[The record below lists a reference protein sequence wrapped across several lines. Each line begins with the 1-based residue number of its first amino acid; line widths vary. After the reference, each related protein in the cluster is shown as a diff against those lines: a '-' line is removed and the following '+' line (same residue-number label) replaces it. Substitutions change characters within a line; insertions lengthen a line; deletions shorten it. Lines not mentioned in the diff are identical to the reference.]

1 MRSAFPESPA
11 NDITMEATSLLSEI
25 RSLNIAYLRLARRL
39 LATDQALA
47 TTALGISQSMGEAL
61 LTL

>member
-47 TTALGISQSMGEAL
+47 TTALGIS
-61 LTL
+61 